1 MKIFLDSAHIDQIRE
16 VVSWGILDGVTTNP
30 SHVAATGANPKELY
44 PEICAL
50 VDGPV
55 SLEAVSMDA
64 EGIVEEAHELAAISD
79 NVIVKIPL
87 IKEGLIATKQ
97 LAAEGIRT
105 NLTANYSAPQALLA
119 AKAGATY
126 VSPFVGRL
134 DNSGVDGM
142 ILVEQIRKI
151 FDNYS
156 YSTEIIVAA
165 VRNPMHV
172 IRAGL
177 CGADICTMNFEVLGM
192 LLDHP
197 LTDVT
202 LEQFTNAWENGPKQ
216 LLQAESV
223 GQPVETR

>member
-16 VVSWGILDGVTTNP
+16 VATWGILDGVTTNP
-30 SHVAATGANPKELY
+30 SHVAATGANPRELY
-44 PEICAL
+44 PEICSL

-64 EGIVEEAHELAAISD
+64 EGLIEEARGLASISE

-87 IKEGLIATKQ
+87 VKDGLIATKQ

-134 DNSGVDGM
+134 DNAGVDGM
-142 ILVEQIRKI
+142 VLVEQIRKM
-151 FDNYS
+151 FDNYN
-156 YSTEIIVAA
+156 YRTEIIVAA

-172 IRAGL
+172 IRAAL

-192 LLDHP
+192 LLEHP
-197 LTDVT
+197 LTDAT
-202 LEQFTNAWENGPKQ
+202 LEQFTRDWENGPMQ
-216 LLQAESV
+216 LLQKETAN
-223 GQPVETR
+223 QPV

>member
-1 MKIFLDSAHIDQIRE
+1 MKIFLDSAHIDQIKE
-16 VVSWGILDGVTTNP
+16 VATWGILDGVTTNP
-30 SHVAATGANPKELY
+30 SHVAATGASPKDLY
-44 PEICAL
+44 PKICSL

-55 SLEAVSMDA
+55 SLEAVSMEA
-64 EGIVEEAHELAAISD
+64 EAIVAEARELAAISD

-87 IKEGLIATKQ
+87 IKDGLIATKQ
-97 LAAEGIRT
+97 LSAEGIKT

-134 DNSGVDGM
+134 DNAGADGM
-142 ILVEQIRKI
+142 VLVEQIRKI
-151 FDNYS
+151 FDNFS
-156 YSTEIIVAA
+156 YKTEIIVAA

-172 IRAGL
+172 IRAAM
-177 CGADICTMNFEVLGM
+177 CGADICTMNFEVLTM

-202 LEQFTNAWENGPKQ
+202 LEKFISDWEKVPK
-216 LLQAESV
+216 
-223 GQPVETR
+223 